1 MNTLI
6 NPPPYNRDWITMPLD
21 SDKNAHQLR
30 TSDNNKFNRL
40 PQNDTPP
47 NKQPTTTIHWIY
59 GTECKKTPKKFSAC
73 PLHLLLFLFTES
85 TSSSIH
91 LHHFSLSLLYC
102 ICVPPS
108 INLIH
113 NLLCFYRSRCGAFV
127 IITLACYDVTPTSQ
141 VVNIQLLPEQLLAII
156 LSDPMYR
163 SVSVSF

>member
-1 MNTLI
+1 
-6 NPPPYNRDWITMPLD
+6 MPLD
-21 SDKNAHQLR
+21 SDKNSHQLR
-30 TSDNNKFNRL
+30 TSDNNKFTRL
-40 PQNDTPP
+40 PQNDNDTPP

-59 GTECKKTPKKFSAC
+59 GTECKKTPKQFQLVHSTC
-73 PLHLLLFLFTES
+73 CYFFLQSPLLLLYTCTIS
-85 TSSSIH
+85 
-91 LHHFSLSLLYC
+91 LSLSLLYC

-141 VVNIQLLPEQLLAII
+141 VVNIQLLPEQLLPII